1 MKNRNKIIV
10 AGMAV
15 YCTAVCTGFSALC
28 SPADAVEPIE
38 IEEPKINIQGLTQ
51 YVDPVNADTLVHI
64 NPEVIVPPEEN
75 KSHTIDN
82 ANVIENCT
90 VTYYCAERYPHICGT
105 GDGITAT
112 GTEAIPGVTCAV
124 DPSVIPYGSIVTVD
138 YGDGALHEYIAQDAG
153 AWIDGQHID
162 ICVDKHTEALELGK
176 AVATVYWR

>member
-1 MKNRNKIIV
+1 MKRKDKMTV
-10 AGMAV
+10 FCMALYSAAV
-15 YCTAVCTGFSALC
+15 FCMFFTYGVHSTAAEKPEMILPETTATEPAYLDPDMAENDPGAL
-28 SPADAVEPIE
+28 PA
-38 IEEPKINIQGLTQ
+38 L
-51 YVDPVNADTLVHI
+51 H
-64 NPEVIVPPEEN
+64 
-75 KSHTIDN
+75 
-82 ANVIENCT
+82 VIENCT

-162 ICVDKHTEALELGK
+162 ICVDKHAEALELGK